1 MQSTAKGEGE
11 MAARWGKFL
20 YRMATILAGLI
31 ALLVI
36 VGYFY
41 DASRG
46 EPIIPI
52 VPLLLAGAIWL
63 IGRSCRHLPVAY

>member
-1 MQSTAKGEGE
+1 
-11 MAARWGKFL
+11 MAACWGELL

-52 VPLLLAGAIWL
+52 VPLLLAGIIWL

>member
-1 MQSTAKGEGE
+1 
-11 MAARWGKFL
+11 MAARWGEFL

-63 IGRSCRHLPVAY
+63 IGRSCRHLYQRPRILTH

>member
-1 MQSTAKGEGE
+1 
-11 MAARWGKFL
+11 MAARWGELL
-20 YRMATILAGLI
+20 YRVATILAGLI

-52 VPLLLAGAIWL
+52 VPLLLAGIIWL

>member
-1 MQSTAKGEGE
+1 
-11 MAARWGKFL
+11 MAARWGEFL

-52 VPLLLAGAIWL
+52 VPLLLAGIIWL

>member
-1 MQSTAKGEGE
+1 
-11 MAARWGKFL
+11 MAARWGELL

>member
-1 MQSTAKGEGE
+1 
-11 MAARWGKFL
+11 MAARWGELL

-36 VGYFY
+36 ANYFY
-41 DASRG
+41 DASRD
-46 EPIIPI
+46 EPIVLI

>member
-1 MQSTAKGEGE
+1 
-11 MAARWGKFL
+11 MAARWGEYL
-20 YRMATILAGLI
+20 YRAATILAGFI

-36 VGYFY
+36 ANYFW

-46 EPIIPI
+46 EPFVLI

>member
-1 MQSTAKGEGE
+1 
-11 MAARWGKFL
+11 MAARWGEYL
-20 YRMATILAGLI
+20 YRGATILAGLI

-52 VPLLLAGAIWL
+52 VPLLLAGIIGL

>member
-1 MQSTAKGEGE
+1 
-11 MAARWGKFL
+11 MAARWGELL

-46 EPIIPI
+46 EAIIPI

>member
-1 MQSTAKGEGE
+1 
-11 MAARWGKFL
+11 MAARWGELL

-52 VPLLLAGAIWL
+52 VPLLLAGIIWL